1 MNSEIFPANSGGT
14 MKMATEMDLRYLGSV
29 PLDPKIAQCC
39 DEGLNPFEQ
48 FPLSASVI
56 DFRSIAS
63 STLSL

>member
-1 MNSEIFPANSGGT
+1 
-14 MKMATEMDLRYLGSV
+14 MATEMDVRYLGSV

-56 DFRSIAS
+56 DFKSIAS
-63 STLSL
+63 ST